1 MSLLRY
7 LLISLLII
15 SCTTTATY
23 NYSIESESD
32 LNLIDSRFT
41 FNIYQSNSE
50 NIEIEFQ
57 AFPKNSSMIDNIEMV
72 FDMKFRDD
80 YESEFNGVCVGPKW
94 DDFGAGEFSIL
105 LEQKSNFK
113 TSIKGKFVNE
123 TDDRCDNYFYYARYL
138 NVIMSNGETFY
149 VGVATDYGGVYPDA
163 PNIWKVDNNKEIEL
177 IFTSNIERYSINFE
191 LSK

>member
-138 NVIMSNGETFY
+138 NVIMTNGETFY

>member
-15 SCTTTATY
+15 SCTTTETY

-32 LNLIDSRFT
+32 LKLIDSRFT
-41 FNIYQSNSE
+41 FNIYKTNSE
-50 NIEIEFQ
+50 IIEIEFQ
-57 AFPKNSSMIDNIEMV
+57 GFPKNADMIESIEMV

-80 YESEFNGVCVGPKW
+80 YESEFNGVCVGPNW
-94 DDFGAGEFSIL
+94 DGYGAGEFIIF
-105 LEQKSNFK
+105 LEQTSNFK
-113 TSIKGKFVNE
+113 SSIKGEVINE
-123 TDDRCDNYFYYARYL
+123 IDDRCDNYFFYARYL
-138 NVIMSNGETFY
+138 NINMTNGETFY

>member
-15 SCTTTATY
+15 SCTTTSTY

-32 LNLIDSRFT
+32 INLIDSRFT
-41 FNIYQSNSE
+41 FNIYESNSE

-113 TSIKGKFVNE
+113 SSIKGKFVNE
-123 TDDRCDNYFYYARYL
+123 IDDRCDNYFYYSRYL
-138 NVIMSNGETFY
+138 NVNMTNGETFY

-163 PNIWKVDNNKEIEL
+163 PNIWKVDSNKEIEL

>member
-1 MSLLRY
+1 MILLRY

-15 SCTTTATY
+15 SCTTTETY
-23 NYSIESESD
+23 NYSIESKND
-32 LNLIDSRFT
+32 PNLIDSRFT
-41 FNIYQSNSE
+41 FNIYKTNSE

-57 AFPKNSSMIDNIEMV
+57 AFPKNADMIKNIEMV

-80 YESEFNGVCVGPKW
+80 YESEFNGVCVGPNW
-94 DDFGAGEFSIL
+94 EGFGAGEFSIL
-105 LEQKSNFK
+105 LEQRSNFK
-113 TSIKGKFVNE
+113 SSIKGKFVNE
-123 TDDRCDNYFYYARYL
+123 IDDRCDNYFYYARYL
-138 NVIMSNGETFY
+138 NINMNNGEVFY

-163 PNIWKVDNNKEIEL
+163 PNIWKVDSNKEIEL

>member
-41 FNIYQSNSE
+41 FNIYESNSE

-57 AFPKNSSMIDNIEMV
+57 AFPKNSSMIDNIEIV

-94 DDFGAGEFSIL
+94 DGFGAGEFSIL

>member
-15 SCTTTATY
+15 SCTTTSTY

-32 LNLIDSRFT
+32 INLIDSRFT
-41 FNIYQSNSE
+41 FNIYESNSE

-113 TSIKGKFVNE
+113 SSIRGKFVNE
-123 TDDRCDNYFYYARYL
+123 IDDRCDNYFYYARYL
-138 NVIMSNGETFY
+138 NVNMANGETFY

-163 PNIWKVDNNKEIEL
+163 PNIWKVDSNKEIEL

>member
-1 MSLLRY
+1 LSFLRY

-15 SCTTTATY
+15 SCTTTETL
-23 NYSIESESD
+23 NYSVESNSN
-32 LNLIDSRFT
+32 LNLVDSRFT
-41 FNIYQSNSE
+41 FNIYKTNSE
-50 NIEIEFQ
+50 NIELEFQ
-57 AFPKNSSMIDNIEMV
+57 AFPKNADMIENIEIV

-80 YESEFNGVCVGPKW
+80 YKSEFNGVCVGPNW
-94 DDFGAGEFSIL
+94 DGFGSGEFSIL
-105 LEQKSNFK
+105 LDEKFNFK
-113 TSIKGKFVNE
+113 SSIKGKFVNE

-138 NVIMSNGETFY
+138 NINMKNGETFY

-163 PNIWKVDNNKEIEL
+163 PNVWKVDSNKEIEL

>member
-1 MSLLRY
+1 LSLLRY

-15 SCTTTATY
+15 SCTTTETY
-23 NYSIESESD
+23 NYSIESKND
-32 LNLIDSRFT
+32 PNLIDSRFT
-41 FNIYQSNSE
+41 FNIYKTNSE

-57 AFPKNSSMIDNIEMV
+57 AFPKNADMIKNIEMV
-72 FDMKFRDD
+72 FDMKFRED
-80 YESEFNGVCVGPKW
+80 YESEFNGVCVGPNW
-94 DDFGAGEFSIL
+94 DGFGAGEFSVL

-113 TSIKGKFVNE
+113 SSIKGEFVNE
-123 TDDRCDNYFYYARYL
+123 IDDRCDNYFYYARYL
-138 NVIMSNGETFY
+138 NINMNNGEIFY

>member
-15 SCTTTATY
+15 SCTTTETY
-23 NYSIESESD
+23 NYSIESKND
-32 LNLIDSRFT
+32 PNLIDSRFT
-41 FNIYQSNSE
+41 FNIYKTNSE

-57 AFPKNSSMIDNIEMV
+57 AFPKNADMIKNIEMV

-80 YESEFNGVCVGPKW
+80 YESEFNGVCVGPNW
-94 DDFGAGEFSIL
+94 DGFGAGEFSVL

-113 TSIKGKFVNE
+113 SSIKGEFVNE
-123 TDDRCDNYFYYARYL
+123 IDDRCDNYFYYARYL
-138 NVIMSNGETFY
+138 NIKLNNGEIFY

>member
-15 SCTTTATY
+15 SCTTTSTY

-32 LNLIDSRFT
+32 INLIDSRFN
-41 FNIYQSNSE
+41 FNIYESNSE

-113 TSIKGKFVNE
+113 SSIKGRFVKE
-123 TDDRCDNYFYYARYL
+123 IDDRCDNYFYYARYL
-138 NVIMSNGETFY
+138 NVNMTNGETFY

-163 PNIWKVDNNKEIEL
+163 PNIWKVDNLSL
-177 IFTSNIERYSINFE
+177 IHI
-191 LSK
+191 

>member
-1 MSLLRY
+1 LSLLRY

-23 NYSIESESD
+23 NYSIESDSD

-41 FNIYQSNSE
+41 FNIYKSNSE

>member
-1 MSLLRY
+1 LSLLRY

-23 NYSIESESD
+23 NYSIESDSD

-41 FNIYQSNSE
+41 FNIYKSNSE

-94 DDFGAGEFSIL
+94 NDFGAGEFSIL

-138 NVIMSNGETFY
+138 NVIMTNGETFY

>member
-15 SCTTTATY
+15 SCTTTETY

-32 LNLIDSRFT
+32 FNRIDSRFT
-41 FNIYQSNSE
+41 FNIYKTNSE
-50 NIEIEFQ
+50 KIEIEFQ
-57 AFPKNSSMIDNIEMV
+57 AFPKNVNMIENIEMV

-94 DDFGAGEFSIL
+94 DGFGAGEFSIL
-105 LEQKSNFK
+105 LEQKSDFK
-113 TSIKGKFVNE
+113 SSIEGKFVNE
-123 TDDRCDNYFYYARYL
+123 LDDRCDNYFYYARYL
-138 NVIMSNGETFY
+138 NIKMNNGEIFY

-163 PNIWKVDNNKEIEL
+163 PNIWKVDNNKEIQL

>member
-1 MSLLRY
+1 MSFLRY

-15 SCTTTATY
+15 SCTTTETLY
-23 NYSIESESD
+23 YSVESNSN
-32 LNLIDSRFT
+32 LNLVDSRFT
-41 FNIYQSNSE
+41 FNIYKTNSE
-50 NIEIEFQ
+50 NIELEFQ
-57 AFPKNSSMIDNIEMV
+57 AFPKNADMIENIEIV

-80 YESEFNGVCVGPKW
+80 YKSEFNGVCVGPNW
-94 DDFGAGEFSIL
+94 DGFGSGEFSIL
-105 LEQKSNFK
+105 LDEKFNFK
-113 TSIKGKFVNE
+113 SSIKGKFVNE
-123 TDDRCDNYFYYARYL
+123 TDDRCHNYFYYARYL
-138 NVIMSNGETFY
+138 NINMTNGETFY

>member
-23 NYSIESESD
+23 NYSIESDSD

-41 FNIYQSNSE
+41 FNIYESNSE

-113 TSIKGKFVNE
+113 SSIKGKFVNE

>member
-15 SCTTTATY
+15 SCTTTETY

-32 LNLIDSRFT
+32 LKLIDSRFT
-41 FNIYQSNSE
+41 FNIYKTNSE
-50 NIEIEFQ
+50 IIEIEFQ
-57 AFPKNSSMIDNIEMV
+57 AFPKNADMIESIEMV

-80 YESEFNGVCVGPKW
+80 YESEFNGVCVGPNW
-94 DDFGAGEFSIL
+94 DGYGAGEFIIF
-105 LEQKSNFK
+105 LEQTSNFK
-113 TSIKGKFVNE
+113 SSIKGKVINE
-123 TDDRCDNYFYYARYL
+123 IDDRCDNYFFYARYL
-138 NVIMSNGETFY
+138 NINMTNGETFY

>member
-1 MSLLRY
+1 M
-7 LLISLLII
+7 I
-15 SCTTTATY
+15 
-23 NYSIESESD
+23 
-32 LNLIDSRFT
+32 
-41 FNIYQSNSE
+41 E
-50 NIEIEFQ
+50 NIEI
-57 AFPKNSSMIDNIEMV
+57 V

-80 YESEFNGVCVGPKW
+80 YKSEFNGVCVGPNW
-94 DDFGAGEFSIL
+94 DGFGSGEFTIL
-105 LEQKSNFK
+105 LDEKFNFK
-113 TSIKGKFVNE
+113 SSIKGKFVNE

-138 NVIMSNGETFY
+138 NINMTNGETFY

>member
-23 NYSIESESD
+23 NYSIESDSD

-41 FNIYQSNSE
+41 FNIYESNSE

-94 DDFGAGEFSIL
+94 EDFGAGEFSIL

-138 NVIMSNGETFY
+138 NVIMTNGETFY

>member
-1 MSLLRY
+1 LSLLRY

-15 SCTTTATY
+15 SCTTTSTY

-32 LNLIDSRFT
+32 INLIDSRFT
-41 FNIYQSNSE
+41 FNIYESNSE

-57 AFPKNSSMIDNIEMV
+57 AFPKSSSMIDNIEMV

-113 TSIKGKFVNE
+113 SSIRGKFVNE
-123 TDDRCDNYFYYARYL
+123 IDDRCDNYFYYARYL
-138 NVIMSNGETFY
+138 NVNMANGETFY

-163 PNIWKVDNNKEIEL
+163 PNIWKVDSNKEIEL

>member
-23 NYSIESESD
+23 NYSIESESN

-113 TSIKGKFVNE
+113 SSIKGKFVNE

-138 NVIMSNGETFY
+138 NVIMTNGETFY

>member
-15 SCTTTATY
+15 SCTTTSTY

-32 LNLIDSRFT
+32 INLIDSRFT
-41 FNIYQSNSE
+41 FNIYESNSE

-113 TSIKGKFVNE
+113 SSIRGKFVNE
-123 TDDRCDNYFYYARYL
+123 IDDRCDNYFYYARYL
-138 NVIMSNGETFY
+138 NVNMTNGEIFY

>member
-1 MSLLRY
+1 LSLLRY

>member
-1 MSLLRY
+1 M
-7 LLISLLII
+7 
-15 SCTTTATY
+15 
-23 NYSIESESD
+23 IES
-32 LNLIDSRFT
+32 
-41 FNIYQSNSE
+41 
-50 NIEIEFQ
+50 
-57 AFPKNSSMIDNIEMV
+57 IEMV

-94 DDFGAGEFSIL
+94 DVYGAGEFSIF

-113 TSIKGKFVNE
+113 SSIKGEVVNE
-123 TDDRCDNYFYYARYL
+123 IDDRCDNYFFYARYL
-138 NVIMSNGETFY
+138 NINMTNGETFY

>member
-15 SCTTTATY
+15 SCTTTETY
-23 NYSIESESD
+23 NYSIESKND
-32 LNLIDSRFT
+32 PNLIDSRFT
-41 FNIYQSNSE
+41 FNIYKTNSE

-57 AFPKNSSMIDNIEMV
+57 AFPKNADMIKNIEMV

-80 YESEFNGVCVGPKW
+80 YESEFNGVCVGPNW
-94 DDFGAGEFSIL
+94 EGFGAGEFSVL

-113 TSIKGKFVNE
+113 SSIKGEFVNE
-123 TDDRCDNYFYYARYL
+123 IDDRCDNYFYYARYL
-138 NVIMSNGETFY
+138 NINMNNGEIFY

>member
-15 SCTTTATY
+15 SCTTTETY

-32 LNLIDSRFT
+32 LKLIDSRFT
-41 FNIYQSNSE
+41 FNIYKTNSE
-50 NIEIEFQ
+50 IIEIEFQ
-57 AFPKNSSMIDNIEMV
+57 AFPKNADMIESIEMV

-80 YESEFNGVCVGPKW
+80 YESEFNGVCVGPNW
-94 DDFGAGEFSIL
+94 DGYGAGEFIIF
-105 LEQKSNFK
+105 LEQTSNFK
-113 TSIKGKFVNE
+113 SSIKGEVINE
-123 TDDRCDNYFYYARYL
+123 IDDRCDNYFFYARYL
-138 NVIMSNGETFY
+138 NINMTNSETFY

>member
-15 SCTTTATY
+15 SCTTTETY

-32 LNLIDSRFT
+32 LKLIDSRFT
-41 FNIYQSNSE
+41 FNIYKTNSE
-50 NIEIEFQ
+50 IIEIEFQ
-57 AFPKNSSMIDNIEMV
+57 AFPKNADMIESIERV

-80 YESEFNGVCVGPKW
+80 YESEFNGVCVGPNW
-94 DDFGAGEFSIL
+94 DGYGAGEFIIF
-105 LEQKSNFK
+105 LEQTSNFK
-113 TSIKGKFVNE
+113 SSIKGEVINE
-123 TDDRCDNYFYYARYL
+123 IDDRCDNYFFYARYL
-138 NVIMSNGETFY
+138 NINMTNGETFY

>member
-15 SCTTTATY
+15 SCTTTSTY

-32 LNLIDSRFT
+32 INLIDSRFT
-41 FNIYQSNSE
+41 FNIYESNSE

-138 NVIMSNGETFY
+138 NVNMTNGETFC

>member
-32 LNLIDSRFT
+32 VNLIDSRFT
-41 FNIYQSNSE
+41 FNIYESNSE

-113 TSIKGKFVNE
+113 SSIRGKFVNE
-123 TDDRCDNYFYYARYL
+123 IDDRCDNYFYYARYL
-138 NVIMSNGETFY
+138 NVNMANGETFY

-163 PNIWKVDNNKEIEL
+163 PNIWKVDSNKEIEL

>member
-15 SCTTTATY
+15 SCTTTETY
-23 NYSIESESD
+23 NYSIESKND
-32 LNLIDSRFT
+32 PNLIDSRFT
-41 FNIYQSNSE
+41 FNIYKTNSE

-57 AFPKNSSMIDNIEMV
+57 AFPKNADMIKNIEMV

-80 YESEFNGVCVGPKW
+80 YESEFNGVCVGPNW
-94 DDFGAGEFSIL
+94 EGFGAGEFSIL
-105 LEQKSNFK
+105 LEQRSNFK
-113 TSIKGKFVNE
+113 SSIKGKFVNE
-123 TDDRCDNYFYYARYL
+123 IDDRCDNYFYYARYL
-138 NVIMSNGETFY
+138 NINMNNGEVFY

>member
-7 LLISLLII
+7 LLISLLIS

-113 TSIKGKFVNE
+113 SSIKGKFVNE

-138 NVIMSNGETFY
+138 NVIMTNGETFY

>member
-32 LNLIDSRFT
+32 VNLIDSRFN
-41 FNIYQSNSE
+41 FNIYESNSE

-113 TSIKGKFVNE
+113 SSIKGKFLNE
-123 TDDRCDNYFYYARYL
+123 IDDRCDNYFYYARYL
-138 NVIMSNGETFY
+138 NVNMINGETFY

-163 PNIWKVDNNKEIEL
+163 PNIWKVDSNKEIEL

>member
-15 SCTTTATY
+15 SCTTTETY
-23 NYSIESESD
+23 NYSVESESD
-32 LNLIDSRFT
+32 LKLIDSRFT
-41 FNIYQSNSE
+41 FNIYKTNSE
-50 NIEIEFQ
+50 IIEIEFQ
-57 AFPKNSSMIDNIEMV
+57 AFPKNADMIESIEMV

-80 YESEFNGVCVGPKW
+80 YESEFNGVCVGPNW
-94 DDFGAGEFSIL
+94 DGYGAGEFIIF

-113 TSIKGKFVNE
+113 SSIKGEVINE
-123 TDDRCDNYFYYARYL
+123 IDDRCDNYFFYARYL
-138 NVIMSNGETFY
+138 NINMTNGETFY